1 MIRRAGSYLGLMAAT
16 VGRGAVARLLALQL
30 LVAVTEGAGLTLLA
44 PILQSVSGRDDLTVP
59 GLGIDL
65 TVTRAFVL
73 VIVVVCIRAFGQW
86 RVAVRS
92 VDIRLI
98 TIDGLRLRLLDDL
111 YTAEWRYLAGQR
123 RSHIVQRLTTEVER
137 AQSALVTL
145 LNMIVSALVL
155 AATVAVAILITPL
168 LGGLTALALVIVAG
182 VSRRSIRSSSVLGRT
197 MNERTETFGAAVTDS
212 LSSIRLMRAHDA
224 SATWSKIVADEA
236 RRFREVRRAFVLRSS
251 AVMAGLGVIVVL
263 AVLVLI
269 LIGRAS
275 GLSFAALAAL
285 AVIATRILGAAQV
298 LMGSLQNFANDSP
311 ALDRLTEF
319 GREASRHSERRTEP
333 AGSAPTPTVT
343 GAPLLSLRNVAVRY
357 QEQAAP
363 VFSSVSLDV
372 PRGGLVTLT
381 GASGAGKSTLL
392 DVVLGLLAPD
402 EGEVLVDGAPL
413 RDLAGWRARLGYVP
427 QQTLLVPGSML
438 ENLTW
443 SLPPGRNVDE
453 AQVWAALRGA
463 CLDDV
468 VAALPSGLGTVLHES
483 AELSGGEQQRLSIA
497 RALLRQPELL
507 LLDEATSA
515 LDGAIEQRVLEHLLD
530 SSRAVILVT
539 HRITEHAR
547 TRATIALHLE
557 NGSLRPA

>member
-16 VGRGAVARLLALQL
+16 VGRGAVARLLGLQL

-73 VIVVVCIRAFGQW
+73 VIVVICLRAFGQW

-155 AATVAVAILITPL
+155 AATVAVAILVTPL
-168 LGGLTALALVIVAG
+168 LGGLTALALVIVAA
-182 VSRRSIRSSSVLGRT
+182 VSRRSIRSSSALGRS

-224 SATWSKIVADEA
+224 SATWSRIVADEA
-236 RRFREVRRAFVLRSS
+236 QRFREVRRAFVLRSS
-251 AVMAGLGVIVVL
+251 AVMAALGVIVVL
-263 AVLVLI
+263 AVLALI
-269 LIGRAS
+269 LIGRER

-298 LMGSLQNFANDSP
+298 LMGSLQSFANDSP

-319 GREASRHSERRTEP
+319 GQEAHRHSERRTEP
-333 AGSAPTPTVT
+333 ATATPAVR

-357 QEQAAP
+357 QEQAPP

-392 DVVLGLLAPD
+392 DVVLGLLSPD
-402 EGEVLVDGAPL
+402 EGELLVDGVPL

-427 QQTLLVPGSML
+427 QQTLLVPGSIL

-443 SLPPGRNVDE
+443 SLPPSRSVDE
-453 AQVWAALRGA
+453 AEVWTALRGA

-468 VAALPSGLGTVLHES
+468 VDRLPSGLATVLHES

-497 RALLRQPELL
+497 RALLRKPELL

-515 LDGAIEQRVLEHLLD
+515 LDGATEQRVLEHLLD
-530 SSRAVILVT
+530 GSRAVILVT

-547 TRATIALHLE
+547 TQATIALHLE

>member
-1 MIRRAGSYLGLMAAT
+1 MIRRAGSYLALMAAT
-16 VGRGAVARLLALQL
+16 VGRGAVARLLGLQL

-73 VIVVVCIRAFGQW
+73 VIVVVCLRAFGQW

-137 AQSALVTL
+137 AQTALITL

-155 AATVAVAILITPL
+155 AATVAVAVLVTPL
-168 LGGLTALALVIVAG
+168 LGGLTALALMIVAG

-197 MNERTETFGAAVTDS
+197 MNQRTESFGAAVTDS

-251 AVMAGLGVIVVL
+251 GVMAGLGVIVVL

-298 LMGSLQNFANDSP
+298 LMGSLQSFANDSP

-319 GREASRHSERRTEP
+319 GREASRHSERRSEP
-333 AGSAPTPTVT
+333 AGSAPAVP

-357 QEQAAP
+357 QEQAPA
-363 VFSSVSLDV
+363 VFTSVSLDV

-427 QQTLLVPGSML
+427 QQTLLVPGSIL

-443 SLPPGRNVDE
+443 SLPPDRTVDE

-468 VAALPSGLGTVLHES
+468 VAQLPSGLGTVLHES

-515 LDGAIEQRVLEHLLD
+515 LDGATEQRVLAHLLD
-530 SSRAVILVT
+530 GSRAVILVT

-547 TRATIALHLE
+547 TQATMALHLE